1 MSITRRRLPV
11 LLGATTAAAAAA
23 VMVGSPAAVAAP
35 TIPGGTLTVTCP
47 DLGTF
52 EVVTPPSGESASFT
66 PAFVAATHQVFIPY
80 QISGTITAT
89 GEEPLTFNDVK
100 KAPVP
105 ADAMTCTFEGTFG
118 EGDFM
123 VTITGT
129 AVVIQRGAPE

>member
-23 VMVGSPAAVAAP
+23 LMVGSPAAVAAP

-52 EVVTPPSGESASFT
+52 EVVAPPTSDNADFP
-66 PAFVAATHQVFIPY
+66 PAFLAATHQLFIPY
-80 QISGTITAT
+80 QLSGTITAG
-89 GEEPLTFNDVK
+89 GETFTFNDVK
-100 KAPVP
+100 KAPLP
-105 ADAMTCTFEGTFG
+105 ADAITCTFEGTFG

-129 AVVIQRGAPE
+129 AVVVQRGAPE